1 MFGIVDM
8 GFGSDSEWIS
18 VDVELYLRRMRRER
32 GKRAKRE
39 VVRSIVYLILG
50 TSQTKTFIM

>member
-1 MFGIVDM
+1 M
-8 GFGSDSEWIS
+8 SEKRTSEWIS

-32 GKRAKRE
+32 GRRAKRE

-50 TSQTKTFIM
+50 TSQTKVFIM